1 MFEVLFEVLNLIV
14 AHAYL
19 FSIKVL
25 KIDPKTNKCINYPDK
40 LNTPLQ

>member
-25 KIDPKTNKCINYPDK
+25 KFI
-40 LNTPLQ
+40 